1 MKEVNKSVPKL
12 DGEGLTEGRPAYTD
26 DYSPANS
33 LIIKVLRSPHP
44 FAKILN
50 IDTGRAEKLSGVE
63 CVLTY
68 KNVPRN
74 NFTRAGQGYPE
85 PSPHDKFILDE
96 YVRYVGDEVAAVA
109 AKDEETALQAIRLIE
124 VDYQILDPVLNFEE
138 TEGNR
143 SIIHA
148 ENEAHEMFPTGYDP
162 KRNIAGGF
170 NMELGDVDN
179 ELKKCPY
186 VVRER
191 YYTQPQCHTAMEPH
205 SSFAYIDIT
214 GRLIVVSST
223 QTPFHVRRI
232 IAMTLGLPLEKVRVI
247 KPRIGGG
254 YGGKQALHGEM
265 FVSLVTLRT
274 GKPSK
279 LIYNREETFEA
290 TYSRHAMRI
299 DVSMGCDSLGNIK
312 AIDMYVLSD
321 TGAYGEHALTVFMGA
336 GSKALPLYNK
346 AEAVRFGGKV
356 VYTNHSPAGAFRG
369 YGAVQ
374 GNFAV
379 ESAADILAQKIGW
392 DPVEFRKHN
401 MIKEGESSPVFR
413 KMGEGAEG
421 VDMVMESC
429 KLDYCMER
437 GAELSH
443 WSEKYGKG
451 KRNVNSASE
460 DSFQNGKA
468 HGIGCAIA
476 MQGSGIPLVDMA
488 SAILKLN
495 DSGFFN
501 LYAGATDIGTGSD
514 TILSQI
520 AAETLGVP
528 TEKIIVYSSDTD
540 LSPFDTGAYASS
552 TTYVTGNAVRDA
564 ASKMKALI
572 EKAGAEKFGVNP
584 ADVIFD
590 GEKISNRY
598 SNCSISLYD
607 LSNELFYNK
616 NQKQLVTCGS
626 FVGKVSPP
634 PFSASFAEVE
644 VDTETGKVDV
654 INYTSVVDCGTAVN
668 PNLARVQVEGGIA
681 QGIGLALF
689 EKPVYSGSGKL
700 LTNSFLNY
708 KIPSRKDINK
718 ITVEFAES
726 YEPTG
731 PYGAKS
737 VGEVSIDA
745 VPAAIANAI
754 YNAIGIR
761 FNKLPVMPEDVLTA
775 IKQKREKEK

>member
-1 MKEVNKSVPKL
+1 MKEVNKSVPKF
-12 DGEGLTEGRPAYTD
+12 DGVGLTEGRPAYTD
-26 DYSPANS
+26 DLSPVNS
-33 LIIKVLRSPHP
+33 LIVKVLRSPHP
-44 FAKILN
+44 FAKIIN
-50 IDTGRAEKLSGVE
+50 IDTERAEKLPGVE

-68 KNVPRN
+68 KNVPRK

-85 PSPHDKFILDE
+85 PSPHDKFILDQ
-96 YVRYVGDEVAAVA
+96 YVRYAGDEVAAVA
-109 AKDEETALQAIRLIE
+109 AKDEETAMKALKLIE
-124 VDYQILDPVLNFEE
+124 VVYEVLDPVLNFEE
-138 TEGNR
+138 AEGNK
-143 SIIHA
+143 SIIHPEA
-148 ENEAHEMFPTGYDP
+148 EAHEMFPTGYDP
-162 KRNIAGGF
+162 ERNIAGEF
-170 NMELGDVDN
+170 NMKLGDVED
-179 ELKKCPY
+179 ELEKCPY

-191 YYTQPQCHTAMEPH
+191 YYTQPQCHAAMEPH

-214 GRLIVVSST
+214 GRLTVVSST

-265 FVSLVTLRT
+265 FVSLTALMT
-274 GKPSK
+274 GKPAK
-279 LIYNREETFEA
+279 LIYTREETFEA

-299 DVSMGCDSLGNIK
+299 DVAMGCDSDGNIK

-346 AEAVRFGGKV
+346 AKAVRFGGKV
-356 VYTNHSPAGAFRG
+356 LYTNHSPAGAFRG

-374 GNFAV
+374 GNFAI
-379 ESAADILAQKIGW
+379 ESAADTLAHKIGW

-421 VDMVMESC
+421 VDMAMESC
-429 KLDYCMER
+429 KLDYCLKR

-443 WSEKYGKG
+443 WCEKYSKG
-451 KRNVNSASE
+451 YCGG
-460 DSFQNGKA
+460 DKA
-468 HGIGCAIA
+468 RGIGCAIA

-488 SAILKLN
+488 SAVLKLN

-501 LYAGATDIGTGSD
+501 LYVGATDIGTGSD

-520 AAETLGVP
+520 AAEALGVS
-528 TEKIIVYSSDTD
+528 TDKIIVYSSDTD
-540 LSPFDTGAYASS
+540 LTPFDTGAYASS

-564 ASKMKALI
+564 ASKMKSLI
-572 EKAGAEKFGVNP
+572 ERAGAEKFGVNP
-584 ADVIFD
+584 EDVVFD
-590 GEKISNRY
+590 GEKINAKDGKY
-598 SNCSISLYD
+598 SVSLYD

-616 NQKQLVTCGS
+616 NQKQLVTCGY

-644 VDTETGKVDV
+644 VDTETGKVEV

-689 EKPVYSGSGKL
+689 EKPVCSSSGRL
-700 LTNSFLNY
+700 ITNSFLNY
-708 KIPSRKDINK
+708 KIPSRKDIDK

-726 YEPTG
+726 FEPTG

-737 VGEVSIDA
+737 VGEVSIDG

-754 YNAIGIR
+754 YDAIGVR
-761 FNKLPVMPEDVLTA
+761 FNKLPVMPEDILMG
-775 IKQKREKEK
+775 IKQKKEKEY